1 MLKPRKR
8 LWPTQKPTQKSWTM
22 QKYIWHTQPR
32 KNYDLR
38 KMLTHVK
45 NILTHVTRATQVKIW
60 PMQPT
65 HSLNPRYY
73 ASRVI

>member
-1 MLKPRKR
+1 MTHAKTHAKKFEPRK
-8 LWPTQKPTQKSWTM
+8 KI
-22 QKYIWHTQPR
+22 YIWHTQPR

-45 NILTHVTRATQVKIW
+45 NILIHVTRATHVKIW
-60 PMQPT
+60 LTQTT

-73 ASRVI
+73 ASHVI